1 MNDEQRWLATEA
13 RDAGCDGAFV
23 FAVSSTGIYCR
34 PSCPSRRPKRQNVAF
49 YALPEAAE
57 RAGYRACFR
66 CKPRE
71 TAAAD
76 PRIEAVRQTCRHIED
91 ADESPPTLATLAA
104 QVDLSPH
111 HLQRTFK
118 RYMGISPRQYADARR
133 IERLKASLKAG
144 DQVTGALYEA
154 GYGSSSRLYEK
165 APAQLGM
172 TPATYRK
179 GGAGSRIGYTIVES
193 PLGRLLVGA
202 TKRGIAAVCL
212 GANDT
217 ALERILRDEFPAAEI
232 ARDDA
237 HLDGWVGD
245 ILAHLDGRRPHL
257 DLPVDVRAT
266 AFQRAVW
273 DALSAIP
280 YGETRSYSEVAKAIG
295 KPRAVRAVANAC
307 AANPVALVVPCH
319 RVVRADGAAGGAA
332 GGYRWG
338 DKRKQTLLKTERATA
353 RARDDAA

>member
-1 MNDEQRWLATEA
+1 MTDEERWRATEA
-13 RDAGCDGAFV
+13 RDAASDGAFV
-23 FAVSSTGIYCR
+23 FAVASTGIYCR
-34 PSCPSRRPKRQNVAF
+34 PSCPSRRPKRRNVAF

-76 PRIEAVRQTCRHIED
+76 PRIEAVRQTCRYIED
-91 ADESPPTLATLAA
+91 NDESLPTLAALGAH
-104 QVDLSPH
+104 VGLSPH
-111 HLQRTFK
+111 HLQRVFK
-118 RYMGISPRQYADARR
+118 RQMGISPRQYADARR
-133 IERLKASLKAG
+133 LERLKASLKAG
-144 DQVTGALYEA
+144 DQVTGALYQA

-179 GGAGSRIGYTIVES
+179 GGAGTRIGYTIVAS

-202 TKRGIAAVCL
+202 TERGVSAVCL
-212 GANDT
+212 GTSDG
-217 ALERILRDEFPAAEI
+217 ALEAILRDEFPAAEI

-237 HLDGWVGD
+237 ALAGWVGD
-245 ILAHLDGRRPHL
+245 IVAHLDGRRPHL

-273 DALSAIP
+273 EALCAIP
-280 YGETRSYSEVAKAIG
+280 YGETRSYSDVAQAIG
-295 KPRAVRAVANAC
+295 RPKAVRAVANAC

-319 RVVRADGAAGGAA
+319 RVVRADGAAGG
-332 GGYRWG
+332 YRWG
-338 DKRKQTLLKTERATA
+338 VKRKKTLLAAERAA
-353 RARDDAA
+353 AAARDDAA

>member
-1 MNDEQRWLATEA
+1 MTDEERWRATEA
-13 RDAGCDGAFV
+13 RDAASDGAFV
-23 FAVSSTGIYCR
+23 FAVASTGIYCR
-34 PSCPSRRPKRQNVAF
+34 PSCPSRRPKRRNVAF

-76 PRIEAVRQTCRHIED
+76 PRIEAVRQTCRYIED
-91 ADESPPTLATLAA
+91 GDESPPTLATLAEH
-104 QVDLSPH
+104 VGLSPH

-133 IERLKASLKAG
+133 LERLKSSLKAG

-179 GGAGSRIGYTIVES
+179 GGAGARIGYTIVAS

-202 TKRGIAAVCL
+202 TERGVSAVCL
-212 GANDT
+212 GTSDG

-237 HLDGWVGD
+237 ALAGWVGD

-273 DALSAIP
+273 EALRTIP
-280 YGETRSYSEVAKAIG
+280 YGETRSYAEVAQAIG
-295 KPRAVRAVANAC
+295 RPAAVRAVANAC
-307 AANPVALVVPCH
+307 AANPVAVVVPCH
-319 RVVRADGAAGGAA
+319 RVVRADGAAGG
-332 GGYRWG
+332 YRWG
-338 DKRKQTLLKTERATA
+338 PERKKTLLATERAA
-353 RARDDAA
+353 AGAQDDAA

>member
-1 MNDEQRWLATEA
+1 MTDEERWRATEA

-23 FAVSSTGIYCR
+23 FAVASTGIYCR

-76 PRIEAVRQTCRHIED
+76 PRIEAVRQTCRYIED
-91 ADESPPTLATLAA
+91 GDESPPTLATLAEH
-104 QVDLSPH
+104 VGVSPH

-133 IERLKASLKAG
+133 LERLKASLKAG
-144 DQVTGALYEA
+144 DQVTGALYQA

-179 GGAGSRIGYTIVES
+179 GGAGARIGYTIVAS

-202 TKRGIAAVCL
+202 TERGVSAVCL
-212 GANDT
+212 GTSDG
-217 ALERILRDEFPAAEI
+217 ALEAILRDEVPAAEI

-237 HLDGWVGD
+237 RLAGWVGD

-273 DALSAIP
+273 EALRAIP
-280 YGETRSYSEVAKAIG
+280 YGETRSYSEVAQTIG
-295 KPRAVRAVANAC
+295 RPRAVRAVANAC
-307 AANPVALVVPCH
+307 AANPVAVVVPCH
-319 RVVRADGAAGGAA
+319 RVVRTDGAA

-338 DKRKQTLLKTERATA
+338 AKRKKTLLDAERAA
-353 RARDDAA
+353 AGAQDDAA

>member
-1 MNDEQRWLATEA
+1 MTDEECWRATEA
-13 RDAGCDGAFV
+13 RDAASDGAFV
-23 FAVSSTGIYCR
+23 FAVASTGIYCR

-57 RAGYRACFR
+57 RAGYRACLR

-76 PRIEAVRQTCRHIED
+76 PRIEAVRQTCRYIED
-91 ADESPPTLATLAA
+91 HDQSLPTLAALGAH
-104 QVDLSPH
+104 VGLSPH
-111 HLQRTFK
+111 HLQRVFK
-118 RYMGISPRQYADARR
+118 RHMGISPRQYADARR
-133 IERLKASLKAG
+133 LERLKASLKAG
-144 DQVTGALYEA
+144 DQVTGALYAA

-179 GGAGSRIGYTIVES
+179 GGAGARIGYTIVAS

-202 TKRGIAAVCL
+202 TERGVSAVCL
-212 GANDT
+212 GTSDG
-217 ALERILRDEFPAAEI
+217 ALEAILRDEFPAAEI

-237 HLDGWVGD
+237 ALTGWVGD
-245 ILAHLDGRRPHL
+245 ILEHLDGRRPHL
-257 DLPVDVRAT
+257 ALPVDVRAT

-273 DALSAIP
+273 DALCAIP
-280 YGETRSYSEVAKAIG
+280 YGETRSYGAIAKAIG
-295 KPRAVRAVANAC
+295 RPAAVRAVANAC
-307 AANPVALVVPCH
+307 AANPVAVVVPCH
-319 RVVRADGAAGGAA
+319 RVVRADGSA

-338 DKRKQTLLKTERATA
+338 PERKKTLLETERAA
-353 RARDDAA
+353 AGAQDDAA

>member
-1 MNDEQRWLATEA
+1 MTDEERWRATEA
-13 RDAGCDGAFV
+13 RDAASDGAFV

-76 PRIEAVRQTCRHIED
+76 PRVEAVRQTCRYIED
-91 ADESPPTLATLAA
+91 NDESPPTLAALGAH
-104 QVDLSPH
+104 VGLSPH
-111 HLQRTFK
+111 HLQRVFK
-118 RYMGISPRQYADARR
+118 RHMGISPRQYADARR
-133 IERLKASLKAG
+133 LERLKSSLKAG

-179 GGAGSRIGYTIVES
+179 GGAGAQIGYTIVAS

-202 TKRGIAAVCL
+202 TERGVSAVCL
-212 GANDT
+212 GTSDG
-217 ALERILRDEFPAAEI
+217 ALEGILRDEFPAAEI
-232 ARDDA
+232 ARDDDRLA
-237 HLDGWVGD
+237 GWVGD
-245 ILAHLDGRRPHL
+245 ILEHLEGRRPHL
-257 DLPVDVRAT
+257 ALPVDVRAT

-273 DALSAIP
+273 DALRAIP
-280 YGETRSYSEVAKAIG
+280 YGETRSYAEVAKAIG
-295 KPRAVRAVANAC
+295 RPAAVRAVANAC
-307 AANPVALVVPCH
+307 ASNPVAVVVPCH
-319 RVVRADGAAGGAA
+319 RVVRADGAAGG
-332 GGYRWG
+332 YRWG
-338 DKRKQTLLKTERATA
+338 PERKKTLLATERAA
-353 RARDDAA
+353 AGAQHDAA